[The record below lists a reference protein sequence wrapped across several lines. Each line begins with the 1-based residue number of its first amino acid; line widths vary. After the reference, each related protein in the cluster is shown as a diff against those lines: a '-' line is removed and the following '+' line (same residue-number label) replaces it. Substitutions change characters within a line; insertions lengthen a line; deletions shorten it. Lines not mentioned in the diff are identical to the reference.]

1 MISTPMSLQEAIESK
16 AMKAT
21 NDRIKYRRFGCVCAG
36 PFFVLAF
43 LSLGTRNLS
52 AGLMVSSGD
61 PTVFNRAG
69 TELAEIQL
77 LLVTWFLL

>member
-1 MISTPMSLQEAIESK
+1 LITNPRSLQETIESK

-21 NDRIKYRRFGCVCAG
+21 NDRIKYRRFGCEGAG
-36 PFFVLAF
+36 PFFVLAL
-43 LSLGTRNLS
+43 LSLETRNLS
-52 AGLMVSSGD
+52 AGLMVSGD